1 MYVRRQ
7 AGTDPAPIR
16 GVTIMAHWS
25 FRPLG
30 LARAAAVGA
39 VVAASLAGAT
49 TAGAASDDPPLLDHQ
64 VAEHLLAGQAARF
77 RFTYGG
83 PGDVAEIVVLPARDG
98 AQLDVR
104 VLGPD
109 EAPVEVYGQSAGKLA
124 IKDDVVTGEA
134 GIYTV
139 EVTNRD
145 QAAVDF
151 LIDEDEAPLSGEMP
165 TNTIARPGDAGS
177 DVVPVAGGG

>member
-1 MYVRRQ
+1 
-7 AGTDPAPIR
+7 
-16 GVTIMAHWS
+16 MAHWS

-83 PGDVAEIVVLPARDG
+83 PGDVAEIVILPARDG

-109 EAPVEVYGQSAGKLA
+109 EAPVEVYGQAAGKFA

-151 LIDEDEAPLSGEMP
+151 LIDEDEAPSSGEMP